1 MGKKS
6 NEIASKLVLQ
16 SLKERSRSKKE
27 LKRVLKAAKPS
38 IKKKYTKKALEELL
52 ANGKVKRDGKEYRL
66 VKEGLSVP
74 LSGVVSTQE
83 SIVPS
88 RKHAGKAGIPIGM
101 KLRESATQK
110 VVRFTD
116 EQSGDIDDEIA
127 RLEKELMDESSDIDD
142 SENSSQ
148 DDEASDTNQT
158 KDNEPAILSL
168 SSCADDRV
176 ESLPSTCLPVPG
188 KYTLGKK
195 KSVKNIR
202 QPEVES
208 GLQQA
213 VKEILGGYTAR
224 SSEKIPFY
232 CRFCSKQY
240 ENETSFYEH
249 KASEFHKTAV
259 LLERKA
265 TYCKL
270 CRKQFTSPTQMKEHL
285 SSRPHKQRLQN
296 VRMRQGKRYS

>member
-66 VKEGLSVP
+66 VNEGLSVP

-88 RKHAGKAGIPIGM
+88 RKHVGKAGIPIGM

-148 DDEASDTNQT
+148 DDT
-158 KDNEPAILSL
+158 
-168 SSCADDRV
+168 
-176 ESLPSTCLPVPG
+176 
-188 KYTLGKK
+188 
-195 KSVKNIR
+195 
-202 QPEVES
+202 
-208 GLQQA
+208 QQ
-213 VKEILGGYTAR
+213 
-224 SSEKIPFY
+224 
-232 CRFCSKQY
+232 FCS
-240 ENETSFYEH
+240 
-249 KASEFHKTAV
+249 
-259 LLERKA
+259 
-265 TYCKL
+265 
-270 CRKQFTSPTQMKEHL
+270 
-285 SSRPHKQRLQN
+285 
-296 VRMRQGKRYS
+296 G